1 MLKSIGHKKNI
12 KIWYD
17 HYDFKALEIYLIF
30 RVDTTIVNQDYEL
43 PQTGSVVSIM
53 PVVDQPPPLLLVLSK
68 FIKWNST
75 NS

>member
-12 KIWYD
+12 KIWYEHLD
-17 HYDFKALEIYLIF
+17 KALEIYRIF
-30 RVDTTIVNQDYEL
+30 RVDTTIVNQDCEL